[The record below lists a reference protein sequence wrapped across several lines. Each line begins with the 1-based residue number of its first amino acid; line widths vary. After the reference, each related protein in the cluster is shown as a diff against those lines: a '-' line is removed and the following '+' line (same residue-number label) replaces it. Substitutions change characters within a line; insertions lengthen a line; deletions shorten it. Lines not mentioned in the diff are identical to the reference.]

1 VRAKEFV
8 INVPINITISGDGEM
23 AVSGA
28 NPTAADD
35 TDAQDQD
42 TWVPPLQQKI
52 ELAKAALGKES
63 SVIDQL
69 VSDEDEPVGG

>member
-28 NPTAADD
+28 DPADD
-35 TDAQDQD
+35 DATAQD

-69 VSDEDEPVGG
+69 VKDEDEPFGG